1 MEEAKSGA
9 YALPSRLVDT
19 DGGTAL
25 EWRISDGGR
34 FAEPFFEETLTLLRR
49 AGRGTRQTP
58 LSALET
64 GPTLEPAALVFHV
77 SRCGSTLL
85 TRMLAAL
92 PEHLVVSEAPIVDDL
107 LRRTPGAGDDQRIA
121 WLRGAMG
128 AFVRS
133 QAEPPARLI
142 VKLDCWHIFQLPLLR
157 RAFPR
162 TPFLFVHRDPVEV
175 LVSLMAMPSVTL
187 IRDTVTPAQLGLSAA
202 ARDGLSPEDHAAAI
216 LGAFFREAAAHRAEL
231 TPIDYRDLPHA
242 AQTAV
247 PGVALT
253 AEEQARMRAAAL
265 QDAKAT
271 GRAFVPDAERKRRE
285 ASPDLLAAA
294 ARWALPAYEAW
305 MSGLKRRAGF

>member
-1 MEEAKSGA
+1 MTWAV
-9 YALPSRLVDT
+9 PSRLIDT
-19 DGGTAL
+19 AGGLAV

-34 FAEPFFEETLTLLRR
+34 FAEPFFEETLTRLRR
-49 AGRGTRQTP
+49 AGRGTLQTS
-58 LSALET
+58 L
-64 GPTLEPAALVFHV
+64 PTLDAGGAEPAALIFHV

-92 PEHLVVSEAPIVDDL
+92 PEHLVVSEAPIIDDI
-107 LRRTPGAGDDQRIA
+107 LRRTPEADDDQRIA
-121 WLRGAMG
+121 WLRGAAG

-202 ARDGLSPEDHAAAI
+202 ERDGLSREAHAAAI
-216 LGAFFREAAAHRAEL
+216 LGAFFREAAAHRAAL
-231 TPIDYRDLPHA
+231 TAIAYRDLPEA
-242 AQTAV
+242 ALTAL
-247 PGVALT
+247 PGVAFR

-265 QDAKAT
+265 QDAKAP
-271 GRAFVPDAERKRRE
+271 GQAFVPDAERKRRE
-285 ASPDLLAAA
+285 ASPEMLAAA
-294 ARWALPAYEAW
+294 ERWAAPAYEHWLA
-305 MSGLKRRAGF
+305 SAPGGT